1 MKLTQLQNEMQ
12 KKDLILNATRETE
25 HCLTTEAKALLST
38 LQLSIHDGDS
48 LYSLLKK
55 AYESDV
61 MRKHATKNFYSA
73 SSVLLKESIGLLE
86 VLSSAVESHNITMSK
101 MANDITGI
109 SKFLLLQ

>member
-1 MKLTQLQNEMQ
+1 
-12 KKDLILNATRETE
+12 
-25 HCLTTEAKALLST
+25 
-38 LQLSIHDGDS
+38 
-48 LYSLLKK
+48 
-55 AYESDV
+55 
-61 MRKHATKNFYSA
+61 MRKHATKNFCSA